1 MNTPVGMAIIK
12 KTKDNK
18 HWQVWGKGNPCT
30 LLVEIQVNTL
40 IMENYMKVPQKF
52 LSLVLVLTSV
62 IPATQEAEIRRI
74 AG

>member
-1 MNTPVGMAIIK
+1 
-12 KTKDNK
+12 
-18 HWQVWGKGNPCT
+18 
-30 LLVEIQVNTL
+30 
-40 IMENYMKVPQKF
+40 MENYMKVPQKF